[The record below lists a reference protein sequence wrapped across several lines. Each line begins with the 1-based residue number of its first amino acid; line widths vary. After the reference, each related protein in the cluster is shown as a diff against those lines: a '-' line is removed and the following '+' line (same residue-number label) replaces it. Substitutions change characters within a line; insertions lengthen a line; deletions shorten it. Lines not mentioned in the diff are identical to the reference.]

1 MKRAIHQLYRKA
13 ATGELPLSDTRWA
26 KTLLDV
32 AHMAIIVAQQ
42 TARDRIPVRAATLSY
57 WSAVGAVPL
66 LVLSFA
72 LAGPLGVKGATIESV
87 RNLMYDTVLSEAVG
101 VELVAIVEGM
111 LNQVDLETVGWIGVL
126 GLMGIA
132 SQIYFQVE
140 LAFNDIFATRLQR
153 SWFWRFTLFNAS
165 LVVGPI
171 LVAGGIILST
181 WFLGESSTFGWILPW
196 VMTSMA
202 FTTAIKYLPNTPVHW
217 RSAIVGGVLSAAA
230 FEAAKNGFALYTDL
244 LGTKDSMTRLYG
256 SVAFLPVFLIWLNVV
271 WMVVLMGVEMAYV
284 VEKRGALLEVQR
296 ERAADPHAWRRRPDG
311 LFAVGVL
318 LALYDATLQGP
329 ARVARIADVAG
340 VPRHHTKEALEVLE
354 DAGVVHQ
361 ASPEKWLPAHPPENI
376 TAGEVLRA
384 WQSLAAPKWIH
395 TDPSGRLVTQMQLR
409 LEHSANTSMAQ
420 LAIEVTE

>member
-1 MKRAIHQLYRKA
+1 MKRAINQLYEKL
-13 ATGELPLSDTRWA
+13 ATGSLPFSDTRWG
-26 KTLLDV
+26 KVLVDLM
-32 AHMAIIVAQQ
+32 HMAVIVGQQ

-87 RNLMYDTVLSEAVG
+87 RNLLYDTVLSKAVG
-101 VELVAIVEGM
+101 VELVAIVEQM
-111 LNQVDLETVGWIGVL
+111 INRVDLATVGWVGVL
-126 GLMGIA
+126 GLMVIA

-153 SWFWRFTLFNAS
+153 SWFWRFSLFNVS
-165 LVVGPI
+165 LFIVPLLVG
-171 LVAGGIILST
+171 GGIILST
-181 WFLGESSTFGWILPW
+181 WFLGDENSLGWLLSW
-196 VMTSMA
+196 VMTSLA
-202 FTTAIKYLPNTPVHW
+202 FVMAIKYLPNTPVHW

-230 FEAAKNGFALYTDL
+230 FEAAKSGFALYTDL

-256 SVAFLPVFLIWLNVV
+256 SVAFLPVFLLWLNVV
-271 WMVVLMGVEMAYV
+271 WTVVLMGVELAYV
-284 VEKRGALLEVQR
+284 VEKHGLLLEVQR

-318 LALYDATLQGP
+318 LALYDAAHQGP
-329 ARVARIADVAG
+329 ASIAHIADVAG
-340 VPRHHTKEALEVLE
+340 VPRHHTQEALEVLE

-361 ASPEKWLPAHPPENI
+361 PSPERWLPAHPANRI

-384 WQSLAAPKWIH
+384 WQSLAAPKWLH

-409 LEHSANTSMAQ
+409 LEHSADTRMSE
-420 LAIEVTE
+420 LAEQVRS